1 MLSAAEEWSWF
12 VGALGDDGDDGA
24 GETVSLGELAMEK
37 NFGKCFVNIRGVL
50 GGFDEIKN
58 STRMWT

>member
-24 GETVSLGELAMEK
+24 GETVSFGELAMEK
-37 NFGKCFVNIRGVL
+37 NFWIVFVNDRRKQGNL
-50 GGFDEIKN
+50 DDIKN
-58 STRMWT
+58 TKKMM